1 MLPNFCRLC
10 RRSAAHFTA
19 VGVTFYNTA
28 RLDAAQHIYV
38 RVGVMLPILL
48 LLVQPFT
55 LRLGSV
61 LPKIVTSPALDT
73 RYPGLPPLPSSPLWP
88 FRKWFH
94 PERMHLRRGA

>member
-1 MLPNFCRLC
+1 MLPNFGRLC

-48 LLVQPFT
+48 LLVAPFL
-55 LRLGSV
+55 LR
-61 LPKIVTSPALDT
+61 
-73 RYPGLPPLPSSPLWP
+73 
-88 FRKWFH
+88 
-94 PERMHLRRGA
+94 